1 MANSNPNPQVSPEE
15 MQKFKIANQ
24 MRDAQEKQAKLAQ
37 DLKSQIDS
45 LTKKAEPF
53 KKEII
58 SKHKKEIV
66 GVAVLPP
73 RPPMPQQPGMPQQDI
88 PNEPEILVLL
98 EIKGDDLDEQF
109 KKKQEIEKEILKV
122 RDLKLKDVQINA
134 LMLAEVWDACYKG
147 KYDVLNIITLGVPIH
162 DTGWLGALR
171 VVEFHKMQVLKKFEK
186 YVVSYVMVGSM
197 IRGEATETSDI
208 DTFVV
213 IDDTDVSRMTSQEL
227 KSKLTAIIW
236 GMAGEA
242 GMAAGVQN
250 KLNVQIYLLTDM
262 WDTIRNA
269 HPVIFTMLRDG
280 VPLYDRG
287 MFTPWQM
294 LLKKGKVRPS
304 PEAVDSYIKSGKQI
318 LDRIKYK
325 LKEIAIE
332 DFFWATCTPAQ
343 GAMMLDGQEPPI
355 PNKAAQEFR
364 EHFVKKRK
372 LVEEKYAKYLEE
384 NIKLRKDLEHG
395 TLKDVDAKVIDKHLT
410 QSEEFLKRIDRLFKQ
425 LDREKVKDESEAL
438 YEKALEDVEAD
449 LKMVGIHETTDALND
464 FRAHLVDKKLASS
477 RYLNLLNK
485 IKEAKE
491 KHNVGRETLASMAF
505 EQTQFAKGVIENIR
519 AEKGKNIEKFRV
531 AVKYDK
537 DKKTANLW
545 LIEMKAYLVKDTADP
560 KTPIIVYD
568 IDKKGAL
575 VSPKKTSLDEIN
587 KIIST
592 FEGTPAAM
600 SEATVASLK
609 SILGGEVSIII
620 GA

>member
-1 MANSNPNPQVSPEE
+1 MADQTPISPED
-15 MQKFKIANQ
+15 MQKFRIANQ
-24 MRDAQEKQAKLAQ
+24 MQDAQEKQAKLAEE
-37 DLKSQIDS
+37 LKSKIDK
-45 LTKKAEPF
+45 LKKKAEPF

-58 SKHKKEIV
+58 TKFKKEIV

-73 RPPMPQQPGMPQQDI
+73 RPPQPGAQPT

-98 EIKGDDLDEQF
+98 EIPGDDINKQF
-109 KKKQEIEKEILKV
+109 KRKQDIEKEILKI
-122 RDLKLKDVQINA
+122 RDVKIKDTQINT

-147 KYDVLNIITLGVPIH
+147 KYDVLNIITLGVPIY

-171 VVEFHKMQVLKKFEK
+171 VVEFHKMQVLRKFEK

-197 IRGEATETSDI
+197 VRGEATKTSDI

-236 GMAGEA
+236 GMGGEA
-242 GMAAGVQN
+242 GLAAGVQN

-294 LLKKGKVRPS
+294 LLKKGKVKS
-304 PEAVDSYIKSGKQI
+304 TPEAIDNYIKSGEQI

-343 GAMMLDGQEPPI
+343 GALMLDGLEPPI
-355 PNKAAQEFR
+355 PNNAARIFR
-364 EHFVKKRK
+364 EHFVEKRK

-384 NIKLRKDLEHG
+384 NIALRKGLEHG
-395 TLKDVDAKVIDKHLT
+395 TIKEVDAKVIDKHLT
-410 QSEEFLKRIDRLFKQ
+410 QSEEFLKRIGKLFKQ
-425 LDREKVKDESEAL
+425 LDVEKVKEESDAL
-438 YEKALEDVEAD
+438 YEKSKEDVETA
-449 LKMVGIHETTDALND
+449 LKMVSIHKTSDFIDDFET
-464 FRAHLVDKKLASS
+464 HLVEHKLASK
-477 RYLNLLNK
+477 RYLELLKK
-485 IKEAKE
+485 IKDAKD
-491 KHNVGRETLASMAF
+491 KHNSSREKLDSMAF
-505 EQTQFAKGVIENIR
+505 EQNQFAKSTIEHIR
-519 AEKGKNIEKFRV
+519 AEKGKSLDKFRIS
-531 AVKYDK
+531 VKYGK

-545 LIEMKAYLVKDTADP
+545 LADEKAYLIKDTSDP
-560 KTPIIVYD
+560 KTPIIVYE
-568 IDKKGAL
+568 IDKEGAL
-575 VSPKKTSLDEIN
+575 VSPKKTTLEDIN
-587 KIIST
+587 KVLSK
-592 FEGTPAAM
+592 FEGTPSAVTERM
-600 SEATVASLK
+600 VASLK
-609 SILGGEVSIII
+609 SILGGEVKIII